1 MQISF
6 SVAVACLNAA
16 AKRRW
21 HPPGT
26 NSSLK
31 LGQRDGNLGVAKR
44 SVGVFFG
51 PKYFFFFFLENFA

>member
-6 SVAVACLNAA
+6 SVAVAGLNAA
-16 AKRRW
+16 AKQCW

-44 SVGVFFG
+44 SVGVFLG
-51 PKYFFFFFLENFA
+51 